1 MRKLFTLIVLSVV
14 ATWAYAQC
22 GSCTPDVNAPFPSS
36 AFSQGGYYPAPLPPV
51 TQGVFYDTT
60 ITFVFPANYNVPPI
74 GNIDVDS
81 VLIENITNLPA
92 GLSWSTS
99 SPTNTFYPQQSQFG
113 CVRICG
119 TTYKTAGIDSA
130 QVTIR
135 GYALGISQ
143 AQGTYVVYEVV
154 AAAQGNNS
162 FTALNVTGCDSITS
176 TFEALID
183 GSPNPTLYDW
193 DFGNGNTST
202 DMVPPAQTYN
212 AAGSYPV
219 ILETTIGSYQLD
231 AITINSVNENWEDE
245 LLGGPAY
252 ECNDLAPF
260 INTPLCP
267 NQEPD
272 LFIRIT
278 DLSSGTVVKTL
289 SVRDNTNPPITWTGI
304 DLDMSAG
311 GPFSI
316 SIIDDDSGGN
326 PTSDDLIG
334 TFGLNTV
341 ALGTFTFGSGLTT
354 GNYSVSIV
362 PNVVYTDTLN
372 VEVFDSPAKPVVNN
386 LTGTTSICTG
396 DTVVLEAAVSG
407 VTFEWFKDNV
417 IIGGATDS
425 LLAVTEA
432 GDYYVRVTNLNGCS
446 ASSDKDTIQLNAAP
460 PTPNIIYQANE
471 DRLATTNGAGYD
483 LQWYFNGVPIPAANS
498 VYYNTPADGEY
509 VVEFTNAE
517 GCLST
522 SAAFPYVN
530 VGIASLS
537 VADVDSKVYPNPNNG
552 SFDLNIE
559 LPVVTGNV
567 DVNVMDLSG
576 RVVYSNTVTAVQGF
590 NNMQVDMA
598 DVAPGI
604 YMLQLRVAGV
614 SKVHKVV
621 VEK

>member
-1 MRKLFTLIVLSVV
+1 MKKIFTLVLLAFV
-14 ATWAYAQC
+14 ANWAYAQC

-36 AFSQGGYYPAPLPPV
+36 AFSSGGYYPAPLPDV

-119 TTYKTAGIDSA
+119 TTYKAAGLDSA

-143 AQGTYVVYEVV
+143 AQGTYVVYNIV
-154 AAAQGNNS
+154 AAATGNSS

-183 GSPNPTLYDW
+183 GSPNPTLYSW

-212 AAGSYPV
+212 AAGTYPV

-231 AITINSVNENWEDE
+231 EITVNSVNENWEDNI
-245 LLGGPAY
+245 LGSPAY
-252 ECNDLAPF
+252 ECNDRAPL

-289 SVRDNTNPPITWTGI
+289 SVKSDQNPPVTWTGI
-304 DLDMSAG
+304 ALDMSAG

-316 SIIDDDSGGN
+316 SIIDDDSGTN

-334 TFGLNTV
+334 TFGLNTI
-341 ALGTFTFGSGLTT
+341 AEGTFTFGSGLST
-354 GNYSVSIV
+354 GNYTVSIV
-362 PNVVYTDTLN
+362 PNVIYTDTLD

-386 LTGTTSICTG
+386 LTGVSSVCSG
-396 DTVVLEAAVSG
+396 DTIVLEAAVAD

-417 IIGGATDS
+417 VIPGATDS
-425 LLAVTEA
+425 LLTVTEA
-432 GDYYVRVTNLNGCS
+432 GDYYVRVTNLNGCN
-446 ASSDKDTIQLNAAP
+446 ASSDKDTIELYSTP
-460 PTPNIIYQANE
+460 PTPNIIYQGNE

-483 LQWYFNGVPIPAANS
+483 IQWYFNGAPIPAANG
-498 VYYNTPADGEY
+498 VYYNTPEDGEY
-509 VVEFTNAE
+509 VVTFTNSD
-517 GCLST
+517 GCTST
-522 SAAFPYVN
+522 SSAFPQSN
-530 VGIASLS
+530 VGINNISQRDLVSS
-537 VADVDSKVYPNPNNG
+537 VFPNPNTGAFNV
-552 SFDLNIE
+552 NIE
-559 LPVVTGNV
+559 LPVVANGDITIK
-567 DVNVMDLSG
+567 VMDLSG
-576 RVVYSNTVTAVQGF
+576 RVVFNSNTVAQAGPQVVK
-590 NNMQVDMA
+590 VDMA

-604 YMLQLRVAGV
+604 YMLQLQVAGV
-614 SKVHKVV
+614 SKIHKVV
-621 VEK
+621 VE